1 MYDLCILLVCSRPPT
16 SSPPLLSRAPTPW
29 PPPHNPPADLSSGA
43 VTQLANGHDFY
54 SSPALS
60 PDGTLLAFVAWDHP
74 NMPWDDTRLY
84 LAAVGEDGTLQEPR
98 YGDANV
104 WDVCLCSQ
112 RGGTVNPLGKRLG
125 AGLCG
130 RGRGGGSRDHL
141 NMPWDDTRLYL
152 AAVGQDGTLQEP
164 RYGCACYGVL
174 AYVMHVTHY
183 CVATGGSLGVVL
195 ELDVGAWGGEE
206 GSYSAGPL

>member
-1 MYDLCILLVCSRPPT
+1 LAPPQ
-16 SSPPLLSRAPTPW
+16 
-29 PPPHNPPADLSSGA
+29 PPADLSSGA

-60 PDGTLLAFVAWDHP
+60 PAGTLLAFVAWDHP

-98 YGDANV
+98 YGDANLWMFACV
-104 WDVCLCSQ
+104 ANEVVRSSLWESVLGPVCV
-112 RGGTVNPLGKRLG
+112 GGG
-125 AGLCG
+125 
-130 RGRGGGSRDHL
+130 GGGSRDHL

-174 AYVMHVTHY
+174 ACVMHVTHY
-183 CVATGGSLGVVL
+183 CEATGGSLAVVL
-195 ELDVGAWGGEE
+195 ELEVGAWGGEE